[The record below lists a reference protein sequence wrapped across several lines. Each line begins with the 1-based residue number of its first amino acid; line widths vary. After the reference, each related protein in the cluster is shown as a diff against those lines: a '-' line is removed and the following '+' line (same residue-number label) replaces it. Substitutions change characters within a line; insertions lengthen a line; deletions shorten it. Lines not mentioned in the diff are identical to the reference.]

1 MTPEAATAPEL
12 VVKTEAAVAVVAD
25 PAVAVVGPAVA
36 VVGPAVAVVGPAVAV
51 VADPAVDVDAL
62 AVAVPVEPHERPPG
76 VLGEIPLALI
86 ICGVGSGLVVIAL
99 HHFRW
104 GNLLIAGSLL
114 AGAMFRLVL
123 PTRRA
128 GLLAVRARFT
138 DVITMC
144 VMGVGLMVLALV
156 TST

>member
-1 MTPEAATAPEL
+1 MTPAEAATAPEL
-12 VVKTEAAVAVVAD
+12 VVKTGESVEVVTDAAVEVVTDAVAVV
-25 PAVAVVGPAVA
+25 
-36 VVGPAVAVVGPAVAV
+36 
-51 VADPAVDVDAL
+51 VADDAQ
-62 AVAVPVEPHERPPG
+62 AVAVPVEPQERPSG

-114 AGAMFRLVL
+114 AGALFRLVL

-128 GLLAVRARFT
+128 GLLAVRARIT
-138 DVITMC
+138 DVVTMS
-144 VMGVGLMVLALV
+144 VMGAGLMVLALI

>member
-1 MTPEAATAPEL
+1 MTPAEAATAPDL
-12 VVKTEAAVAVVAD
+12 AVVKTEQEMVEAAVEVGVAE
-25 PAVAVVGPAVA
+25 AEG
-36 VVGPAVAVVGPAVAV
+36 
-51 VADPAVDVDAL
+51 AL
-62 AVAVPVEPHERPPG
+62 AVVDTAVLVEPQVRKSG
-76 VLGEIPLALI
+76 VLGELPLALVI
-86 ICGVGSGLVVIAL
+86 SGVAAGLVVIAL

-114 AGAMFRLVL
+114 VGALFRSVL

-138 DVITMC
+138 DVVTMAL
-144 VMGVGLMVLALV
+144 MGAGLLVLALI